1 MSAFKD
7 AVAKDVGSVFL
18 NQDEF
23 ADWHDIGG
31 ERVKCLIDTDVTGE
45 AKAELEGV
53 FINALRIYVAS
64 CDLVR
69 RPIEG
74 EHLSVDGSL
83 HFVRRVSDEMG
94 VLVITCEANEQ

>member
-7 AVAKDVGSVFL
+7 AVAADVNGVFL
-18 NQDEF
+18 NADEF
-23 ADWHDIGG
+23 ADWHDLDG

-45 AKAELEGV
+45 AKPELEGV
-53 FINALRIYVAS
+53 FINALKIYVAS

-74 EHLSVDGSL
+74 EHFSVDGSL

-94 VLVITCEANEQ
+94 LLVITCEVNDQ